1 MKLIFNKKA
10 EKDLE
15 KLPFKIA
22 KKILMEISQL
32 KNFPN
37 VRNVKKLT
45 NFSPDYRFR
54 IGDYRVLFEVE
65 NDKIIIY
72 RILHRKDAY

>member
-1 MKLIFNKKA
+1 MELILNKKA

-15 KLPFKIA
+15 KLPLKVA
-22 KKILMEISQL
+22 KKILIEINQL
-32 KNFPN
+32 KDFPN

-45 NFSPDYRFR
+45 NFSPPYRFT
-54 IGDYRVLFEVE
+54 IGDYRVLFEAE
-65 NDKIIIY
+65 NEKIIIY

>member
-1 MKLIFNKKA
+1 MELIFNKKA

-15 KLPFKIA
+15 KLPFSVA
-22 KKILMEISQL
+22 KKILIQINQL

-54 IGDYRVLFEVE
+54 IGDYRVLFEVQ
-65 NDKIIIY
+65 NNNIIIY
-72 RILHRKDAY
+72 RILHRKNAY

>member
-1 MKLIFNKKA
+1 MELIINKKA
-10 EKDLE
+10 EKDLS
-15 KLPFKIA
+15 KLPFSIA
-22 KKILMEISQL
+22 KKILIEINQL

-45 NFSPDYRFR
+45 NFTPDYIFR
-54 IGDYRVLFEVE
+54 IGDYRVLFEIKD
-65 NDKIIIY
+65 NKIIIY